1 MPERAAIAPPS
12 NQQPRNRP
20 QPVAANRSFPLL
32 RLRLLRFQY
41 LLQSLLQLLF
51 QLLPRRLLRSL
62 FPIRRRSRSPPLWLP
77 RLRQRF
83 PPALLRL
90 SLPAQRWPF
99 YRLPDSPRKTP
110 KPADPPLARHPG
122 QQAYSQTHPR
132 VHFPARLQPFRRAER
147 TASFSPR
154 ASRAFPSARS
164 ANYSQ
169 AARRASQAPF
179 KLVLPPVL
187 LLPVVLQP
195 ALLQPPLRLL
205 ALPCPFFRRTI
216 SRLPGRPRS

>member
-1 MPERAAIAPPS
+1 MPERATIAPPS
-12 NQQPRNRP
+12 NQQPRNRLP
-20 QPVAANRSFPLL
+20 PTAANRSFRLL

-83 PPALLRL
+83 PPALLRR
-90 SLPAQRWPF
+90 SPRAQRWPF
-99 YRLPDSPRKTP
+99 YRLPDSPRKTR
-110 KPADPPLARHPG
+110 KLADQPLARQPG
-122 QQAYSQTHPR
+122 QQEYSQTDPR
-132 VHFPARLQPFRRAER
+132 VHFPARLQPSRRAER
-147 TASFSPR
+147 TASCSPR
-154 ASRAFPSARS
+154 ASIAFPSARS
-164 ANYSQ
+164 ASYSQ

-179 KLVLPPVL
+179 KLVLLLPALFQTVL
-187 LLPVVLQP
+187 LQ
-195 ALLQPPLRLL
+195 L
-205 ALPCPFFRRTI
+205 AQPCPSFRRDL